1 MIISIFGLLI
11 IRGIYYM
18 WIKQVK
24 KTNSPKGK
32 VFYQYQLTE
41 TYRIGKLVRHKSIL
55 YLGYHSLLKEKEN
68 RRKLAK
74 LLESRIRE
82 APELSEEF
90 IDASIKLK
98 ELADEYYRKYLEKN
112 SEEEAK
118 ETDNKVEADRKIKQV
133 EYTEVDISTTET
145 YEAKEIGAEAI
156 SYKMLERLELKELLE
171 RKGWTKK
178 WIDYAMISIIS
189 KVVFA
194 SSERK
199 TEEWIKQNSGV
210 LELFNPERRKI
221 TRHSLYKVSSMLYD
235 LKDEIEGHF
244 YRKETDMFN
253 LNESLLIYDLTN
265 THFEGRKDKS
275 NKARYGKNKQKRDD
289 CKQIVLAG
297 VINEYGFLKYSQ
309 IYEGNIGEPETLEG
323 IINKLKEKAK
333 GGGEGQQRRT
343 IVMDAGIATED
354 NLKMLTER
362 GERYISVSRSK
373 LKDYEGE
380 VKEGLTKIKD
390 KQGNEIQMKIIRDKA
405 KADIWMYVKSKM
417 KGRKESSMLE
427 ASLKRYEKELEAV
440 KRGIEK
446 KGGTKTVEKVYERIG
461 RIKERN
467 RRANRYYEI
476 EIKAENGKV
485 KEFNWR
491 KKEQLERDSR
501 DSGVYFIRTN
511 YQAKDEKELWEAYN
525 TIREVESAFR
535 CLKTDL
541 KLRPNFHQKDE
552 YVEAHINLG
561 LLAYHI
567 VSSIR
572 YMLKS
577 SGINYDWQNIVR
589 IMNTQK
595 AVTIR
600 QELSGNR
607 ELTMRVCSRPTQKA
621 LAIYKTLR
629 MSSIPFR
636 MKKYVVHH

>member
-1 MIISIFGLLI
+1 
-11 IRGIYYM
+11 M

-55 YLGYHSLLKEKEN
+55 YLGYNPLLKDKEN

-74 LLESRIRE
+74 LLESRIRK

-90 IDASIKLK
+90 IDASIKIK
-98 ELADEYYRKYLEKN
+98 ELADEYYRRYLEKN
-112 SEEEAK
+112 SEQGEAK
-118 ETDNKVEADRKIKQV
+118 QTGNKAEADRKLKQV
-133 EYTEVDISTTET
+133 EYTEVDITTTEA
-145 YEAKEIGAEAI
+145 YEGKEIGAETI
-156 SYKMLERLELKELLE
+156 SYKMLERLGLKELLK
-171 RKGWTKK
+171 RKGWSSKS
-178 WIDYAMISIIS
+178 IDYAMISIIS
-189 KVVFA
+189 KAVFS

-199 TEEWIKQNSGV
+199 TEQWIRQNSGI

-221 TRHSLYKVSSMLYD
+221 TRHSLYKASSMLYD
-235 LKDEIEGHF
+235 LKEEIEEHF

-253 LNESLLIYDLTN
+253 LKESLLIYDLTN
-265 THFEGRKDKS
+265 THFEGRKEKS
-275 NKARYGKNKQKRDD
+275 SKARYGKNKQKRDD

-309 IYEGNIGEPETLEG
+309 IYEGNIGEPVTLEG
-323 IINKLKEKAK
+323 IIDKLEEKAK

-354 NLKMLTER
+354 NLKMLREK

-390 KQGNEIQMKIIRDKA
+390 KRGNEIQMKIITDKT

-417 KGRKESSMLE
+417 KGKKESSMLE
-427 ASLKRYEKELEAV
+427 AALKRYEKELEAV

-491 KKEQLERDSR
+491 KKEQLEEVKE
-501 DSGVYFIRTN
+501 SGVYFIRTN

-607 ELTMRVCSRPTQKA
+607 ELIMRVCSRPTQKA

-629 MSSIPFR
+629 MSSIPFG